1 MQLGLQLPDG
11 LIEIQPEVIVNE
23 YHSVESA
30 VDEVAH
36 KRLVALVEVGILF
49 ESGINDEV

>member
-23 YHSVESA
+23 YHSEESA
-30 VDEVAH
+30 RRRGNDLC
-36 KRLVALVEVGILF
+36 RLDDGVSRKPSPPPAAF
-49 ESGINDEV
+49 